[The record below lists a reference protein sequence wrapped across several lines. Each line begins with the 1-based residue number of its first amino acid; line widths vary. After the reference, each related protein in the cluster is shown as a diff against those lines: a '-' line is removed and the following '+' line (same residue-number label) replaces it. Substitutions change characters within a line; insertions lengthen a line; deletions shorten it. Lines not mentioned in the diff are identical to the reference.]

1 MGRPLLPG
9 WTKNAV
15 YRASMDSHNIL
26 DAQYTHRVSISSK
39 RREVMEVQA
48 QKEFESIVQEYSDF
62 VYNLTYRVLNNHADA
77 EEAA

>member
-1 MGRPLLPG
+1 
-9 WTKNAV
+9 
-15 YRASMDSHNIL
+15 
-26 DAQYTHRVSISSK
+26 
-39 RREVMEVQA
+39 MEVQA